1 MPLYEAESDDHLESL
16 IQEHQDLI
24 IVFGSESCGPCKRA
38 KPVYTE
44 LSEQSVVVYADF
56 LELAETVSSMN
67 IHKIPHFVK
76 IHAGSETKRMQDS
89 SETNIRA
96 FFE

>member
-1 MPLYEAESDDHLESL
+1 MGLYEAESDDHLASL
-16 IQEHQDLI
+16 INEHQDLV
-24 IVFGSESCGPCKRA
+24 IVFGSESCGPCRRA

-44 LSEQSVVVYADF
+44 LAESHVVVYADF
-56 LELAETVSSMN
+56 LELAETANSMN
-67 IHKIPHFVK
+67 INKIPHFVK
-76 IHAGSETKRMQDS
+76 LHAGAETKRMQDS